1 MSTHGDHVRVA
12 VSTKKTH
19 CSKRH
24 GLSRRQEHEEER
36 VSWKHSLRSASASQL
51 EQRSDRY
58 RDELWEAELYAP
70 CMAAQQAMG
79 TENMARELGVYLDA
93 MELQVDANAAI
104 GIIGRQGLGKLRH
117 LDMN

>member
-1 MSTHGDHVRVA
+1 MSTHGDHIRVA

-19 CSKRH
+19 CSKRQ
-24 GLSRRQEHEEER
+24 GLSR
-36 VSWKHSLRSASASQL
+36 KHSLRSASASQL